1 LVGEA
6 VAMHVNEKTGHRCYY
21 SCKEAT
27 GHITQWLA
35 DDDEEDEAHNWT
47 LSLNI
52 SRGSLV
58 LYVSGTE
65 KSTNYNRCAAHFP
78 RKETNRNKEAIGNA
92 TGTTQGRFVNTLPQQ
107 CLSIQ

>member
-1 LVGEA
+1 
-6 VAMHVNEKTGHRCYY
+6 MHVNEKTGHRCYY

-35 DDDEEDEAHNWT
+35 DEDEEDEAPQLRIFAKNIGVT
-47 LSLNI
+47 CSLWFSFSPSEEFFI
-52 SRGSLV
+52 
-58 LYVSGTE
+58 T
-65 KSTNYNRCAAHFP
+65 AALHFP

-92 TGTTQGRFVNTLPQQ
+92 TGTTPARFVNTLPQQ